1 MNFIRLAV
9 IALIVALGA
18 AAKAQH
24 HHHPS
29 DPPSTHGML
38 VTGKSQVLLSHLP
51 MFHNPHDYQVLLEA
65 DFGAAAETYF
75 ASREDNPAETVY
87 TLVPETFVLP
97 EMIANPR
104 PFQASLYRGH
114 FERGGK
120 QIVAKFTVTIKKV
133 IYFEKLD
140 AKGARPKNLTYVL
153 FGTPGDAYVAHVI
166 AARPDFDHVVAVKL
180 TDAKIAQL
188 LSENGT
194 VVVAAKGIAK
204 NEPLA
209 AGNVTVTLPDGS
221 ASVLEGLVEQ
231 YLEFGD
237 LEM

>member
-1 MNFIRLAV
+1 MNFIH
-9 IALIVALGA
+9 IALVTVILALGA

-51 MFHNPHDYQVLLEA
+51 MFHNPHDYQALLEA
-65 DFGAAAETYF
+65 DLGAAAETYF
-75 ASREDNPAETVY
+75 ADREDNPGETVY

-97 EMIANPR
+97 EMIASPR

-114 FERGGK
+114 FERGGTR
-120 QIVAKFTVTIKKV
+120 IVAKFTVTIKKV
-133 IYFEKLD
+133 IYFEKLI
-140 AKGARPKNLTYVL
+140 ANGVRPKNLTYVL
-153 FGTPGDAYVAHVI
+153 FGTPDDAYVAHVI
-166 AARPDFDHVVAVKL
+166 AARPDFDHVASVKL
-180 TDAKIAQL
+180 ADAKIAKL

-194 VVVAAKGIAK
+194 VVVTVKDSTK
-204 NEPLA
+204 NEPLP
-209 AGNVTVTLPDGS
+209 AGNVKVALPDGGTT
-221 ASVLEGLVEQ
+221 VLQGLVEQ